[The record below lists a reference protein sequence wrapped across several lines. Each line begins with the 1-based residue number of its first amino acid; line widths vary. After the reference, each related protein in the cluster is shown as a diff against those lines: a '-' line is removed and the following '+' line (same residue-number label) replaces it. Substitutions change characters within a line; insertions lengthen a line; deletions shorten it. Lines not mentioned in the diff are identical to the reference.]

1 MPRSSLS
8 TGEKACWIEGWKPF
22 GRWLRERRIAKRLT
36 LQQAAEAVG
45 VSRRQWIRYE
55 QGARVQYK
63 RLDSIAD
70 ALDISIGRLRYLA
83 GYKAFPK
90 RHDAKKRLR
99 RIHDMLVAG
108 EFDCALE
115 QFLLVY
121 QSIKPDDESDLYID
135 GLTPP
140 NFANAVISLDGLPR
154 WLFARII
161 TWGQKRVEREKTE
174 PGTKVRFRNLVVNEC
189 LVELRRNTP
198 PIIDSFPQIN
208 VLGSARPERLTQNTP

>member
-1 MPRSSLS
+1 M
-8 TGEKACWIEGWKPF
+8 
-22 GRWLRERRIAKRLT
+22 
-36 LQQAAEAVG
+36 QQAAEAVG

-70 ALDISIGRLRYLA
+70 ALDISIARLRYLA
-83 GYKAFPK
+83 GYKTFPK
-90 RHDAKKRLR
+90 RHDAMKRLR

-108 EFDCALE
+108 ELDYALE

-135 GLTPP
+135 GLSPT

-154 WLFARII
+154 WLFERIV
-161 TWGQKRVEREKTE
+161 TWGQKRVDREQTE
-174 PGTKVRFRNLVVNEC
+174 KGIKVRFRNLVVNEC

-198 PIIDSFPQIN
+198 PIIDSYPQVN
-208 VLGSARPERLTQNTP
+208 VHGSGRP